1 MNEEI
6 KKLIEEEAEKLYN
19 EYCYDLGFTPPI
31 GNDDA
36 DWKADGMISF
46 ANFILSKWQEAERWR
61 NVEEELP
68 PIGEEVLF
76 FHEDW
81 IDEDFNPKGVRIG
94 FRLDEDYV
102 TAHYWSHQDCYMTI
116 SHSECDNNDAFSD
129 KTKKSINP
137 HKWKPI
143 YNITER
149 R

>member
-61 NVEEELP
+61 KFTTDDLP
-68 PIGEEVLF
+68 DLGM
-76 FHEDW
+76 
-81 IDEDFNPKGVRIG
+81 RILLKNG
-94 FRLDEDYV
+94 NRRDTTV
-102 TAHYWSHQDCYMTI
+102 VHSHQHI
-116 SHSECDNNDAFSD
+116 HELAECF
-129 KTKKSINP
+129 TE
-137 HKWKPI
+137 WKPI
-143 YNITER
+143 S
-149 R
+149 